1 LYVTSGD
8 GTSDSDTNV
17 TGQRTDL
24 LLAKVLRID
33 VDHVGEPSGVRP
45 RRNYSIPG
53 DNPYVDDK
61 RFAPETWAYGLR
73 HPWRMCSD
81 PKTGHIWV
89 GQNGQDLWETAML
102 VRKGANYGW
111 SVMEGSHPFYRERK
125 SGPTPIVKPT
135 VEHHHSESR
144 SLTGGVV
151 YYGERYPDLQGAYL
165 YG

>member
-1 LYVTSGD
+1 
-8 GTSDSDTNV
+8 
-17 TGQRTDL
+17 
-24 LLAKVLRID
+24 
-33 VDHVGEPSGVRP
+33 
-45 RRNYSIPG
+45 
-53 DNPYVDDK
+53 
-61 RFAPETWAYGLR
+61 
-73 HPWRMCSD
+73 MCSD

-144 SLTGGVV
+144 SLTGGIV
-151 YYGERYPDLQGAYL
+151 YYGKRYPELQGAYL
-165 YG
+165 YGDYSTGHIWAVKHDGDKILWHQKIAITSLKITAFALDS